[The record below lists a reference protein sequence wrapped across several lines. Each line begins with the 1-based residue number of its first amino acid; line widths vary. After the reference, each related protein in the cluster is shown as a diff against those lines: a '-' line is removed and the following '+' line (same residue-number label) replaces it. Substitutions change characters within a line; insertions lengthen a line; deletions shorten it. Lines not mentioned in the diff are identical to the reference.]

1 MQVHAKQTKAYKAA
15 GQRGSQRLAAR
26 RLPRGGQGSGGATQ
40 SKGHANAVIYA
51 TLTALQHSPVAG
63 SRYALEAFVACN
75 VQREGWQTGGAVAV
89 VAGNGVSDA
98 HSLACS
104 DPQQEPRPPDPTP
117 ALLIA
122 RLLWTEGGKQKQQ
135 QQQQRIAGNRIAF
148 LSFITRNGKQ
158 RNYHLTHSSAMGNA
172 VEEQRGAEKMERQAN
187 LSIKNIL
194 KFSRFSLLLHV
205 DKIAKWQRDAA
216 RRDEMY

>member
-1 MQVHAKQTKAYKAA
+1 M
-15 GQRGSQRLAAR
+15 
-26 RLPRGGQGSGGATQ
+26 
-40 SKGHANAVIYA
+40 IYA

-75 VQREGWQTGGAVAV
+75 VQCEVRRRGAVAV

-104 DPQQEPRPPDPTP
+104 DPQQEPRPPDSTP

-122 RLLWTEGGKQKQQ
+122 RLLWTEGGKQKQ

-158 RNYHLTHSSAMGNA
+158 RNYHLTHSSAMENA
-172 VEEQRGAEKMERQAN
+172 VEEQRGEDGEAGKPQH
-187 LSIKNIL
+187 K
-194 KFSRFSLLLHV
+194 KHTKVFSLLSV
-205 DKIAKWQRDAA
+205 A
-216 RRDEMY
+216 R

>member
-26 RLPRGGQGSGGATQ
+26 RVPRGGQGATQ

-63 SRYALEAFVACN
+63 TRYALEAFVACN
-75 VQREGWQTGGAVAV
+75 VQCKDWAKWQTGGAVAV

-104 DPQQEPRPPDPTP
+104 DPQQEPRTP
-117 ALLIA
+117 GSDSGFADC
-122 RLLWTEGGKQKQQ
+122 
-135 QQQQRIAGNRIAF
+135 
-148 LSFITRNGKQ
+148 
-158 RNYHLTHSSAMGNA
+158 
-172 VEEQRGAEKMERQAN
+172 QAT
-187 LSIKNIL
+187 L
-194 KFSRFSLLLHV
+194 
-205 DKIAKWQRDAA
+205 D
-216 RRDEMY
+216 